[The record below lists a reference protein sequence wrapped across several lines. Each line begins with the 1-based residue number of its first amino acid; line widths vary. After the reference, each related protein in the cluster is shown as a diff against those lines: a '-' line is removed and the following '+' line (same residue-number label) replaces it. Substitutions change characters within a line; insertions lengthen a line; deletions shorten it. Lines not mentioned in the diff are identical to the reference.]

1 MKEFVCS
8 KCKSSDVF
16 ISESGN
22 HTGLYCADCGRWIT
36 WLNKE
41 QLRLAEM
48 QIRNNKNEDIKVLL
62 ERLST
67 YSMRDIRRAC
77 DKIGVSITNADYSYR
92 NIYEVII
99 DVYDKTN
106 KE

>member
-8 KCKSSDVF
+8 KCKSFDVF
-16 ISESGN
+16 IGKSGN
-22 HTGLYCADCGRWIT
+22 NTGLYCADCGKWIT
-36 WLNKE
+36 WLNKD
-41 QLRLAEM
+41 QLRLAER

-62 ERLST
+62 EKLST
-67 YSMRDIRRAC
+67 YRMIDIRRAC
-77 DKIGVSITNADYSYR
+77 DEIGVSLTNTDDSYR